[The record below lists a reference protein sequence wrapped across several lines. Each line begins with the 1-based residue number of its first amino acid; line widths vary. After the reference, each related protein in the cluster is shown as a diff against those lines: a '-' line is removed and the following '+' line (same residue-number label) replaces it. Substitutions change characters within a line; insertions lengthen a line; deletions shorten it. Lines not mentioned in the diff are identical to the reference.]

1 MPEIS
6 RTTVYRVLETLVRVG
21 IERKVRHPGA
31 AARYE
36 VETHRHHHLV
46 RLNRSYRPRCR
57 LSQLILHRKAWNGGP
72 SYCLQA
78 EKLKRTGLQ
87 RVAKWWRSVGKLCT
101 GRPSAVRRVTF
112 LFCAD
117 AEHAAGATGSRRRR
131 GWRRSSS
138 SNSSGAQ
145 SETYGGVE
153 IVLKR
158 DKEPMAVAFLK
169 EGILVAGD
177 PVGVCGVIAWQGQPA
192 RLAPGLRQK
201 AAELSA
207 GRDVWFVSTV
217 PVAEAA
223 AQVPSPQMKSVLQ
236 GETLKS
242 VEQVSGGL
250 RFLVGLARSR
260 QPAAASFTEDLKV
273 TGRTMNLSVS
283 IPEAEVE
290 KMILATRKAAPK
302 AAEPAKPAETGITVY
317 SSPSDMGVV
326 KIPPPKN

>member
-1 MPEIS
+1 MKLTLCLLLTSLTAAGQPALLDLVMPEAKAVIGVNVQRIQAS
-6 RTTVYRVLETLVRVG
+6 RFGQFVFSQIPAQAPELRELIQATGLDPTRDLHEVVVGVAGEAGRNRVLLLVRG
-21 IERKVRHPGA
+21 TLDGRRLLA
-31 AARYE
+31 LAR
-36 VETHRHHHLV
+36 
-46 RLNRSYRPRCR
+46 
-57 LSQLILHRKAWNGGP
+57 
-72 SYCLQA
+72 
-78 EKLKRTGLQ
+78 
-87 RVAKWWRSVGKLCT
+87 
-101 GRPSAVRRVTF
+101 
-112 LFCAD
+112 
-117 AEHAAGATGSRRRR
+117 
-131 GWRRSSS
+131 
-138 SNSSGAQ
+138 SSGAQ

-242 VEQVSGGL
+242 IEQVSGGL
-250 RFLVGLARSR
+250 RFGPSIEFSLNAVTRSEEDATNLANALRFLIGLARSR